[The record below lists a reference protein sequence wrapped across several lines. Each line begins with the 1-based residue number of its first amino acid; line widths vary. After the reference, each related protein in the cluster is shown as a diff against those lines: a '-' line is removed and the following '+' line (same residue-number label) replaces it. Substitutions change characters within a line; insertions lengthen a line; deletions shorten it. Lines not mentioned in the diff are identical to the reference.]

1 MSLQQF
7 LTTAADENLAEWDSF
22 QHDGETYEIDGEV
35 NEGPIE
41 MVRQSDGVRFCVDV
55 SVTVWEKQ

>member
-7 LTTAADENLAEWDSF
+7 LTTAADENLAEWGSF